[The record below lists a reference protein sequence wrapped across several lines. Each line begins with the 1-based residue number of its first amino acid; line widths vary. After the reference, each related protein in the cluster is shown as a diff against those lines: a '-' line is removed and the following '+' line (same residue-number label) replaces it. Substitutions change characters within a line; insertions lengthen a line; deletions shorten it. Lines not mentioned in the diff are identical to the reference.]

1 MDVPDEKRGSIA
13 EQRTSWRW
21 ALSHVPAILLGL
33 VRAATVTFGAM
44 LLRGDEHQWVLGILG
59 LGVAGLAFDIE
70 RKVADKL
77 NSPLNPHQSWFG
89 LLPSFFLVLGVATTL
104 NAITAFEVVQA
115 DLRTR
120 VDQKSVAEYWH
131 REGEQM
137 RRWLADARA
146 IVDSA
151 VPAKQR
157 EIDAEQAAV
166 NAARR
171 AGTPIPSGQLFAL
184 RRDLAALRSLAAE
197 LSKVE
202 APGLNPPTQ
211 PREAA
216 EQLTKSLVAM
226 TSAYAKTRTVV
237 PGVRQPP
244 APAVYE
250 APPTDLQTLFVNE
263 TRAMT
268 SRARLGWG
276 IALVIELLNFVAIWR
291 GGRRTAMEHRMQD
304 WKDRWAAG
312 WSTALR
318 KSTCVPAAVDLSSSL
333 SFRVEP
339 YGLSGTIRHSM
350 GRDLT
355 PADCLPLL
363 EEALCDEPALR
374 GTRIN
379 RLTTTD
385 GKVLEAKRPVWT
397 QLDGAPLVAVVEEA

>member
-1 MDVPDEKRGSIA
+1 MNVADEKPGSIA
-13 EQRTSWRW
+13 DQGASWRW
-21 ALSHVPAILLGL
+21 VLAHLPAILLGL

-70 RKVADKL
+70 RKVAGKL
-77 NSPLNPHQSWFG
+77 NSPLSPHQSWFG

-104 NAITAFEVVQA
+104 NAITAFEVVQS
-115 DLRTR
+115 DLRKR

-137 RRWLADARA
+137 RRWLADTRA

-151 VPAKQR
+151 VPVKQR

-171 AGTPIPSGQLFAL
+171 AGALIPSGPLFAL
-184 RRDLAALRSLAAE
+184 RRDLASLRSLATE

-216 EQLTKSLVAM
+216 EQLTKSLVSM
-226 TSAYAKTRTVV
+226 TNAYTKTRTQV
-237 PGVRQPP
+237 PAVTQPP

-263 TRAMT
+263 TLAMT

-291 GGRRTAMEHRMQD
+291 GGRRTAMEHRLRD
-304 WKDRWAAG
+304 WKERWVAG
-312 WSTALR
+312 WSAALR
-318 KSTCVPAAVDLSSSL
+318 RGTAVPTVAESSSSL
-333 SFRVEP
+333 SFRIEP
-339 YGLSGTIRHSM
+339 HGLSGTLRHSL

-355 PADCLPLL
+355 PSDCLPLL
-363 EEALCDEPALR
+363 EEALCDEPSLR

-385 GKVLEAKRPVWT
+385 GKVLEPKRPVWT
-397 QLDGAPLVAVVEEA
+397 QLDGAPLVAVMEEA